1 MEVLIL
7 YKFGFDIDGVL
18 TNEGNNENNIWYKYF
33 IEHFG
38 EKAKKISNSYDF
50 REAYDL
56 PDSVIED
63 FLAKNKEKIF
73 SSVPPYQEAIDLLTK
88 LKSIGHKIILITAR
102 HEEYRNITETWLNK
116 YNIPYDK
123 LYHDEDKAPLAL
135 NENLKLFIDDH
146 KDNVREIKSAG
157 IPALLF
163 TRDHNLEANEDEYT
177 ARVNN
182 WQEIKEYINNYYL
195 R

>member
-1 MEVLIL
+1 M
-7 YKFGFDIDGVL
+7 YKFGFDIDGVI
-18 TNEGNNENNIWYKYF
+18 TDEGNNENNIWYKYF
-33 IEHFG
+33 INHFG
-38 EKAKKISNSYDF
+38 EKAKKVSNSYDF

-56 PDSVIED
+56 PDTVIED

-73 SSVPPYQEAIDLLTK
+73 SSVPPYQEAIDFLTK
-88 LKSIGHKIILITAR
+88 LKNKGHKIILITAR
-102 HEEYRNITETWLNK
+102 HEDYRDITQNWLNK
-116 YNIPYDK
+116 NNIPYDR

-135 NENLKLFIDDH
+135 NENLKLFVDDH

-163 TRDHNLEANEDEYT
+163 TRDHNLEADKSEYT

-182 WQEIKEYINNYYL
+182 WQEIKEYIYNYYL